1 VSERYPEFWVL
12 AASAAAWVVLAARA
26 GVQHTWVHSGPGANW
41 RHWMLMVTAM
51 MLPLQI
57 QGVRLTAERSL
68 WVRRHR
74 AILGYLLG
82 YLSVWALAGVPLA
95 LAFTRLGISHRIGW
109 MQGTAMGFVLAAAW
123 LVSPWK
129 ETVARMCHRTVPLSP
144 AGWRADRDC
153 LGYGWAAGSAC
164 ALNCWPLMLVCW
176 LSGHS
181 FIAMVLGFGLACV
194 DRHGAPNY
202 RLHATA
208 AAMLGLAFA
217 VLSQLRS

>member
-1 VSERYPEFWVL
+1 METKDSAQVSRGFRYVSERFPEFWVL

-26 GVQHTWVHSGPGANW
+26 DLHVHPSGVHSDASANW

-68 WVRRHR
+68 WLRRHR

-82 YLSVWALAGVPLA
+82 YLSVWALAGVPLTW
-95 LAFTRLGISHRIGW
+95 AFTSLGISHRVGW
-109 MQGTAMGFVLAAAW
+109 MQGMAVGFVLAAAW

-129 ETVARMCHRTVPLSP
+129 EMVARMCHRTVPLSP
-144 AGWRADRDC
+144 VGWRADWDC
-153 LGYGWAAGSAC
+153 LGYGWVAGCAC
-164 ALNCWPLMLVCW
+164 ALNCWPMMLVCW

-181 FIAMVLGFGLACV
+181 FIAMVLG
-194 DRHGAPNY
+194 
-202 RLHATA
+202 
-208 AAMLGLAFA
+208 
-217 VLSQLRS
+217 